1 MANSKS
7 TQMWFAKARED
18 LKVAKHLHPIEKD
31 FLSGIVFHCQQ
42 STEKSIKGFL
52 TFYNVRI
59 LKTHDMQALLVKIS
73 EIHPELADKYKSVI
87 NMTTYAVEYRYPD
100 FEHELPPLNE
110 ELVIE
115 AINLTEQIFNELTAA
130 INEIQTK

>member
-1 MANSKS
+1 MANAKS

-52 TFYNVRI
+52 TFHNVRI
-59 LKTHDMQALLVKIS
+59 LKTHNMNVLLAKVG
-73 EIHPELADKYKSVI
+73 EINPQLAIKYKVVLD
-87 NMTTYAVEYRYPD
+87 MTIYAVEYRYPD
-100 FEHELPPLNE
+100 FEHALPPLNE
-110 ELVIE
+110 KLV
-115 AINLTEQIFNELTAA
+115 TAA
-130 INEIQTK
+130 IQLTEALYIELLL

>member
-73 EIHPELADKYKSVI
+73 EIHHELADKYKSVI